1 MRFLAHLL
9 GMIMV
14 ALAFGFGLSW
24 YALEDGR
31 LLGALRVGPWAAW
44 PDVGAPSPN
53 PYTRAYLSRTG
64 ALQLGLSEGVA
75 FVAGHDSDG
84 RPLARE
90 CHYRVEG
97 NTPVATFWTLQALD
111 PEGVSVAAP
120 GGPIEMHSARIA
132 RVDQGTTVIH
142 VSPALAPM
150 NWLETTGRGPFSLVL
165 TLYDTSIFSSVG
177 EAVQTLPAITREAC

>member
-9 GMIMV
+9 GMIVV

-44 PDVGAPSPN
+44 PDVGSPNPN

-75 FVAGHDSDG
+75 FVAGADSAG
-84 RPLARE
+84 QPLLRE
-90 CHYRVEG
+90 CSYRIEG
-97 NTPVATFWTLQALD
+97 ATPVASFWTLQALD
-111 PEGVSVAAP
+111 PSGASVAVP
-120 GGPIEMHSARIA
+120 GTPIEMHSARIA
-132 RVDQGTTVIH
+132 RLDQGATVIH
-142 VSPALAPM
+142 VGPALAPM
-150 NWLETTGRGPFSLVL
+150 NWLETSGSGPFSLVL